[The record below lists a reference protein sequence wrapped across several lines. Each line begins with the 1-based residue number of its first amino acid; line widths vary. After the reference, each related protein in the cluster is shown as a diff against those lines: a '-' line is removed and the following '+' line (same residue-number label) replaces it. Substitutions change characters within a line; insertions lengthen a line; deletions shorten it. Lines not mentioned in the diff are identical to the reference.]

1 MQAQPRCCYTA
12 SAAWLHQLNR
22 AVLLF
27 VCLFVYLFWKERGT
41 SLLYSVFVIWFV
53 LAFRVLLRQ
62 AEWKFQLH
70 AFICSPLAC
79 RLREQGYGPIG
90 LHVINLL
97 GTMKREHLNV
107 SWLFRQA
114 LSEGLLIYVERITKK
129 KKKERETIKGIL
141 ERRVCVSLGVH
152 QPHWMGAASQYQEWK
167 PVIPARGRGQGS
179 HSGLQNPG
187 NWIDATFDEELWI

>member
-1 MQAQPRCCYTA
+1 M
-12 SAAWLHQLNR
+12 
-22 AVLLF
+22 
-27 VCLFVYLFWKERGT
+27 
-41 SLLYSVFVIWFV
+41 
-53 LAFRVLLRQ
+53 LLRQ

-152 QPHWMGAASQYQEWK
+152 QPHWMGAASQYQE
-167 PVIPARGRGQGS
+167 
-179 HSGLQNPG
+179 
-187 NWIDATFDEELWI
+187 

>member
-1 MQAQPRCCYTA
+1 M
-12 SAAWLHQLNR
+12 
-22 AVLLF
+22 
-27 VCLFVYLFWKERGT
+27 
-41 SLLYSVFVIWFV
+41 LYSVVVIRFV

-114 LSEGLLIYVERITKK
+114 LSEGLLIYVVRITTTTKK
-129 KKKERETIKGIL
+129 KKRRRTIKGIL
-141 ERRVCVSLGVH
+141 ERRAHVFLGAH
-152 QPHWMGAASQYQEWK
+152 QPHWLGAAS
-167 PVIPARGRGQGS
+167 
-179 HSGLQNPG
+179 
-187 NWIDATFDEELWI
+187 